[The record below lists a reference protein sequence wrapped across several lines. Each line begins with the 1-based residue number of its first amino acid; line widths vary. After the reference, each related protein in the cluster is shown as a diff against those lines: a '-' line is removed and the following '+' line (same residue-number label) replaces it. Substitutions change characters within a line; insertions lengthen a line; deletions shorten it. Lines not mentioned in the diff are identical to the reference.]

1 MSTEIV
7 INGANGNNCLQNC
20 KLFQIELSVHE
31 IVMDDTI
38 MVQME
43 ITVN

>member
-1 MSTEIV
+1 MKIV
-7 INGANGNNCLQNC
+7 ISDNGANGNNC
-20 KLFQIELSVHE
+20 KLVQIELSVHE

-43 ITVN
+43 MTVN